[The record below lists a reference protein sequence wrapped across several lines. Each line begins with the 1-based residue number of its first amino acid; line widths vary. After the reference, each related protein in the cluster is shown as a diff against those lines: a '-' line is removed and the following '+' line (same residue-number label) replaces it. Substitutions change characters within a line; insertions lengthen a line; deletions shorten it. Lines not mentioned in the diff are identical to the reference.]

1 MSLSADQ
8 YYSTTFLVNA
18 RVAVKVIIIG
28 GETMIRSMPSMKP
41 IKERENRKTF
51 SLLRFSIFTCSV
63 KDSIITPT
71 TSFGLSI
78 LPKSDG
84 AARFFPKGSF
94 KGLDSKFR
102 IRLYRRRGLH
112 HGQYQAIYREAF

>member
-18 RVAVKVIIIG
+18 RVAVKVIIID

-63 KDSIITPT
+63 KGSIITPT
-71 TSFGLSI
+71 TSFGLPI

-84 AARFFPKGSF
+84 AARFFPKVQF
-94 KGLDSKFR
+94 
-102 IRLYRRRGLH
+102 
-112 HGQYQAIYREAF
+112 

>member
-41 IKERENRKTF
+41 IKERENRKNLPCYDF
-51 SLLRFSIFTCSV
+51 QSLRVQLKAV
-63 KDSIITPT
+63 
-71 TSFGLSI
+71 
-78 LPKSDG
+78 
-84 AARFFPKGSF
+84 
-94 KGLDSKFR
+94 
-102 IRLYRRRGLH
+102 
-112 HGQYQAIYREAF
+112 